1 MIFLRKQNQLYNF
14 INYFI
19 LFYFILYFLHIS
31 VKIKTAI
38 VDLTKAPLL

>member
-1 MIFLRKQNQLYNF
+1 MIFLSKQNQLYNF
-14 INYFI
+14 IN
-19 LFYFILYFLHIS
+19 YFILYFLHIS